1 MCGISGIFS
10 DLEIDKASILNK
22 MNYCQRHRGPDYNE
36 FYECKEIG
44 LGHTRLSII
53 DLSSDG
59 NQPMFSSDKRYV
71 LVFNG
76 EIYNFK
82 KLRKK
87 IDYQF
92 ISNSDSEVVL
102 ASFLKWGKDCLKYL
116 NGMFSFA
123 IWDNVEKQLFIA
135 RDRMGIKPLYYYHD
149 KNRFIFSS
157 EIRAILSSNL
167 VKKKLSRSSLVEYLK
182 YQTVQNS
189 KTIIQNIYSVP
200 PASYSIIKKEL
211 NLSFHKYWNISD
223 IKPKTLHDNENDI
236 KNKVFSSLK
245 SSVSKRM
252 FSDVDSGVFLS
263 GGLDSS
269 ILVGLMRSISNK
281 QINTFNVSFDETEF
295 SESKYAKLLELI
307 IK

>member
-1 MCGISGIFS
+1 
-10 DLEIDKASILNK
+10 
-22 MNYCQRHRGPDYNE
+22 
-36 FYECKEIG
+36 
-44 LGHTRLSII
+44 
-53 DLSSDG
+53 
-59 NQPMFSSDKRYV
+59 
-71 LVFNG
+71 
-76 EIYNFK
+76 
-82 KLRKK
+82 
-87 IDYQF
+87 
-92 ISNSDSEVVL
+92 
-102 ASFLKWGKDCLKYL
+102 
-116 NGMFSFA
+116 
-123 IWDNVEKQLFIA
+123 
-135 RDRMGIKPLYYYHD
+135 MGIKPLYYYLD

-223 IKPKTLHDNENDI
+223 IKPKTFHDNENDI
-236 KNKVFSSLK
+236 KNKVFNSLK

-295 SESKYAKLLELI
+295 SESKYAKLIAKKFNTQHVE
-307 IK
+307 IKLSPQIFLDNIKSALDDMDHPSGDGVNSWVVSKYTKKQM